1 MIKRRHFSIKSQN
14 EPVSQDSSV
23 LSALRIFIFAL
34 YSLRLRIKYWSM
46 QQKIT
51 FSTEMMRPMKT
62 QKYQEISSDMKSYL
76 AYKPSIQKS
85 GERLKDSENL
95 PKKLKKDL
103 IYFSMRSV
111 KKKSLITI
119 GITVSPLD
127 FNMNY

>member
-1 MIKRRHFSIKSQN
+1 MIKRRRFSIKSQN

-23 LSALRIFIFAL
+23 LSALRIFIFVL

-62 QKYQEISSDMKSYL
+62 QKYREISSDMKSCL
-76 AYKPSIQKS
+76 SYKPSIQKS
-85 GERLKDSENL
+85 GEHLKDSENL

-103 IYFSMRSV
+103 IYFSMKSV
-111 KKKSLITI
+111 KKKNLITI
-119 GITVSPLD
+119 GITVSQLD